1 MVSYDVEEHGD
12 RLVITLDPGE
22 PVGLEDLADSFA
34 SLARM
39 YERHYRSN
47 DEAAP
52 KLFVTRLETGSVIA
66 EIAPYGIMMGGI
78 ALMDGGLI
86 VTDFANRVWRGIS
99 YFSGKRDEV
108 QKLEPP
114 TKEDAADLKEFMKP
128 LTGKTGARLGVKH
141 ARYEKTD
148 GDKRTV
154 VEYNFDE
161 AEINKASINMEQAIA
176 LPTPQAEPERTE
188 SGIRSEVMLFLEQAN
203 RGPGKEKGRTG
214 DRGRI
219 PEVSDKVLPVYFRQ
233 SIQDLKERMMQGEE
247 NPLNLVFVVDV
258 HVQRIDG
265 EPKGYTVVEIH
276 ESNQRDDE

>member
-1 MVSYDVEEHGD
+1 MVSYDVEDHGD

-39 YERHYRSN
+39 YERHYRKN
-47 DEAAP
+47 NEAAP

-66 EIAPYGIMMGGI
+66 EIAPYGLMMGGI
-78 ALMDGGLI
+78 AIMDGGLI

-148 GDKRTV
+148 GDKRIV

-176 LPTPQAEPERTE
+176 LPAPKAEPEPTE
-188 SGIRSEVMLFLEQAN
+188 SGVRNEVMLFLEQAN

-219 PEVSDKVLPVYFRQ
+219 PEVSDMVLPVYFRQ

-265 EPKGYTVVEIH
+265 EPKGYTVTEIH
-276 ESNQRDDE
+276 DSFERDVE

>member
-12 RLVITLDPGE
+12 RLIITLDPGE
-22 PVGLEDLADSFA
+22 PVGLGDLADSLA

-99 YFSGKRDEV
+99 YFSGKRDEA

-114 TKEDAADLKEFMKP
+114 SKEDAADLKEFMKP

-141 ARYEKTD
+141 ARYERSD

-176 LPTPQAEPERTE
+176 LPPPKSDSEGIE
-188 SGIRSEVMLFLEQAN
+188 SGIRKEVMLFLEQAN

-219 PEVSDKVLPVYFRQ
+219 PEISEKILPVYFRQ
-233 SIQDLKERMMQGEE
+233 SIQDLKEKMMQGEE
-247 NPLNLVFVVDV
+247 NPLNLVFVVDA
-258 HVQRIDG
+258 HVQRIEGD
-265 EPKGYTVVEIH
+265 PKGYTIVEIH
-276 ESNQRDDE
+276 ESNARDE

>member
-66 EIAPYGIMMGGI
+66 EIAPYGIIMGGI
-78 ALMDGGLI
+78 AIMDGGMI

-99 YFSGKRDEV
+99 YFSGQRDEI

-114 TKEDAADLKEFMKP
+114 TKEDAVDLKEFMKP

-141 ARYEKTD
+141 ARYEKTE

-176 LPTPQAEPERTE
+176 LPAPQDTQEPTE

-276 ESNQRDDE
+276 ESNQREDD

>member
-12 RLVITLDPGE
+12 RLIVTLDPGE
-22 PVGLEDLADSFA
+22 PVGLEDLASSFA

-39 YERHYRSN
+39 YERHYRN
-47 DEAAP
+47 KNEAAP

-66 EIAPYGIMMGGI
+66 EIAPFGVMMGGI

-99 YFSGKRDEV
+99 YFSGKREEV
-108 QKLEPP
+108 QKLDPP
-114 TKEDAADLKEFMKP
+114 TTEDAADLKDFMKP

-176 LPTPQAEPERTE
+176 LPALKGEAEPVAY
-188 SGIRSEVMLFLEQAN
+188 GISREVMLFLEQAN

-214 DRGRI
+214 DRGRV
-219 PEVSDKVLPVYFRQ
+219 PEISDKILPVYFRQ
-233 SIQDLKERMMQGEE
+233 SIQDLKEKMMQGEE
-247 NPLNLVFVVDV
+247 NPLNLVELV
-258 HVQRIDG
+258 
-265 EPKGYTVVEIH
+265 
-276 ESNQRDDE
+276 SM

>member
-39 YERHYRSN
+39 YERHYRRDN
-47 DEAAP
+47 EAAP

-86 VTDFANRVWRGIS
+86 VTEFANRVWRGIS

-114 TKEDAADLKEFMKP
+114 SKEDATDLKEFMKP
-128 LTGKTGARLGVKH
+128 LTGKTGSRLGIKH
-141 ARYEKTD
+141 ARYEKSN

-161 AEINKASINMEQAIA
+161 AEINKASINMGQAISA
-176 LPTPQAEPERTE
+176 PAPEQDPEPTE
-188 SGIRSEVMLFLEQAN
+188 SGVRKEVMLFLEQAN
-203 RGPGKEKGRTG
+203 RGPGKERGRTG

-219 PEVSDKVLPVYFRQ
+219 PEVSDKILPVYFRQ
-233 SIQDLKERMMQGEE
+233 SIQDLKEKMMQGED
-247 NPLNLVFVVDV
+247 NPLNLMFVVDA
-258 HVQRIDG
+258 HVQRIEG

-276 ESNQRDDE
+276 ESNARDD

>member
-39 YERHYRSN
+39 YERHYRNN
-47 DEAAP
+47 DEVAP

-128 LTGKTGARLGVKH
+128 LTGKTGAHLGVKH

-176 LPTPQAEPERTE
+176 LPAPKAAPEPTE

>member
-12 RLVITLDPGE
+12 RLIVTLDPGE
-22 PVGLEDLADSFA
+22 PVGLEDLASSFA

-39 YERHYRSN
+39 YERHYRNN
-47 DEAAP
+47 DDAAP

-66 EIAPYGIMMGGI
+66 EIAPFGVMMGGI

-99 YFSGKRDEV
+99 YFSGKREEV
-108 QKLEPP
+108 QKLDPP
-114 TKEDAADLKEFMKP
+114 TTEDAADLKDFMKP

-176 LPTPQAEPERTE
+176 LPAPKSEAEPVAY
-188 SGIRSEVMLFLEQAN
+188 GISREVMLFLEQAN

-214 DRGRI
+214 DRGRV
-219 PEVSDKVLPVYFRQ
+219 PEISDKILPVYFRQ
-233 SIQDLKERMMQGEE
+233 SIQDLKEKMMQGEE

-258 HVQRIDG
+258 HVQRIEGD
-265 EPKGYTVVEIH
+265 PKGYTVVEIH
-276 ESNQRDDE
+276 ESNQRDAD

>member
-66 EIAPYGIMMGGI
+66 EIAPYGIIMGGI
-78 ALMDGGLI
+78 AIMDGGMI

-99 YFSGKRDEV
+99 YFSGQRDEI

-114 TKEDAADLKEFMKP
+114 TKEDAVDLKEFMKP

-141 ARYEKTD
+141 ARYEKTE

-176 LPTPQAEPERTE
+176 LPAPQDTQEPTE

-247 NPLNLVFVVDV
+247 TPLNLVFVVDV

-276 ESNQRDDE
+276 ESNQREDD

>member
-22 PVGLEDLADSFA
+22 PVGLGDLADSFA

-78 ALMDGGLI
+78 ALMDGGMI

-141 ARYEKTD
+141 ARYDKID

-176 LPTPQAEPERTE
+176 LPAPKVVPDPTE

-219 PEVSDKVLPVYFRQ
+219 PEVSDKILPVYFRQ
-233 SIQDLKERMMQGEE
+233 SIQDLKEKMMQGEE

-265 EPKGYTVVEIH
+265 DPKGYTVVEIH
-276 ESNQRDDE
+276 ESNLRDE

>member
-22 PVGLEDLADSFA
+22 PVGLQDLADSFA

-39 YERHYRSN
+39 YERHYRQN

-66 EIAPYGIMMGGI
+66 EIAPFGLMMGGI
-78 ALMDGGLI
+78 AMMDGGMI
-86 VTDFANRVWRGIS
+86 VTDFANRVWRGIT
-99 YFSGKRDEV
+99 YFTAGREGA
-108 QKLEPP
+108 QKLEAPSRA
-114 TKEDAADLKEFMKP
+114 DAADLKEFVKP
-128 LTGKTGARLGVKH
+128 LTGKTGARLGIRH
-141 ARYEKTD
+141 AKYERAE
-148 GDKRTV
+148 GEKRTV
-154 VEYNFDE
+154 IEYTFDE
-161 AEINKASINMEQAIA
+161 AEINKASIKMDQAIA
-176 LPTPQAEPERTE
+176 LPTPSVAPDAGE
-188 SGIRSEVMLFLEQAN
+188 SGIRNEVMLFLEQAN
-203 RGPGKEKGRTG
+203 RGRGKEKGRTG
-214 DRGRI
+214 DKGRI

-233 SIQDLKERMMQGEE
+233 SIQDIKEQVMQGEE

-276 ESNQRDDE
+276 ESTARES

>member
-22 PVGLEDLADSFA
+22 PVGLEDLAHSFA

-39 YERHYRSN
+39 YERHYRKG

-66 EIAPYGIMMGGI
+66 EIAPYGIMMGGL

-99 YFSGKRDEV
+99 YFTGKRDEV
-108 QKLEPP
+108 QKIEPP
-114 TKEDAADLKEFMKP
+114 SKEDATDLKEFMRP

-148 GDKRTV
+148 GEKRTV

-161 AEINKASINMEQAIA
+161 AEINKASIKMGQAIA
-176 LPTPQAEPERTE
+176 LPAPTPPAEPTE
-188 SGIRSEVMLFLEQAN
+188 SGIRKEVMLFLEQAN

-219 PEVSDKVLPVYFRQ
+219 PEISDKVLPVYFRQ
-233 SIQDLKERMMQGEE
+233 SIQDLKEKMMQGEE

-258 HVQRIDG
+258 HVQRIEG

-276 ESNQRDDE
+276 ESTSRDD

>member
-34 SLARM
+34 SLARI
-39 YERHYRSN
+39 YERHYRNN

-114 TKEDAADLKEFMKP
+114 TKQDAADLKEFMKP

-176 LPTPQAEPERTE
+176 LPAPKSAPEPIE
-188 SGIRSEVMLFLEQAN
+188 SSIRSEVMLFLEQAN
-203 RGPGKEKGRTG
+203 RGPGMEKGRTG

>member
-12 RLVITLDPGE
+12 RLIVTLDPGE
-22 PVGLEDLADSFA
+22 PVGLEDLASSFA

-39 YERHYRSN
+39 YERHYRN
-47 DEAAP
+47 KDEAAP

-66 EIAPYGIMMGGI
+66 EIAPFGVMMGGI

-99 YFSGKRDEV
+99 YFSGKREEV
-108 QKLEPP
+108 QKLDPP
-114 TKEDAADLKEFMKP
+114 TTEDAADLKDFMKP

-176 LPTPQAEPERTE
+176 LPTPKVMPEPIE
-188 SGIRSEVMLFLEQAN
+188 SGIQSEVMLFLEQAN

-219 PEVSDKVLPVYFRQ
+219 PDISDKVLPVYFRQ
-233 SIQDLKERMMQGEE
+233 SIQDLKEKMMQGED

-258 HVQRIDG
+258 HVQRIEG

-276 ESNQRDDE
+276 ESNQRDSE

>member
-1 MVSYDVEEHGD
+1 MVSYDAQEHGD
-12 RLVITLDPGE
+12 RLVIALDPGE

-34 SLARM
+34 SLARI

-66 EIAPYGIMMGGI
+66 EIAPYGVMMGGI
-78 ALMDGGLI
+78 ALMDGGMI

-99 YFSGKRDEV
+99 FFSGKREDV
-108 QKLEPP
+108 QKLEMP

-161 AEINKASINMEQAIA
+161 AEINKASINMAQAIA
-176 LPTPQAEPERTE
+176 LPTPKTEPKPIE

-276 ESNQRDDE
+276 ESNQRDEE

>member
-12 RLVITLDPGE
+12 RLIITLDPGE
-22 PVGLEDLADSFA
+22 PVGLGDLADSLA

-99 YFSGKRDEV
+99 YFSGKRDEA

-114 TKEDAADLKEFMKP
+114 SKEDAADLKEFMKP
-128 LTGKTGARLGVKH
+128 LTGKTGARLGVKL
-141 ARYEKTD
+141 ARYERSD

-176 LPTPQAEPERTE
+176 LPPPKSDSEGIE
-188 SGIRSEVMLFLEQAN
+188 SGIRKEVMLFLEQAN

-219 PEVSDKVLPVYFRQ
+219 PEISEKILPVYFRQ
-233 SIQDLKERMMQGEE
+233 SIQDLKEKMMQGEE
-247 NPLNLVFVVDV
+247 NPLNLVFVVDA
-258 HVQRIDG
+258 HVQRIEGD
-265 EPKGYTVVEIH
+265 PKGYTIVEIH
-276 ESNQRDDE
+276 ESNARDE

>member
-176 LPTPQAEPERTE
+176 LPAPKAEPEPTE

-219 PEVSDKVLPVYFRQ
+219 PEVSDKILPVYFRQ

-276 ESNQRDDE
+276 ESNQRDDQ

>member
-108 QKLEPP
+108 QRLEPP

-141 ARYEKTD
+141 ARYERSD

-176 LPTPQAEPERTE
+176 LPAPKDEPDPTE

-214 DRGRI
+214 ERGRI
-219 PEVSDKVLPVYFRQ
+219 PEISDKILPVYFRQ
-233 SIQDLKERMMQGEE
+233 SIQFLKVKMMQFVHY
-247 NPLNLVFVVDV
+247 PLKLVFVVDV
-258 HVQRIDG
+258 HFF
-265 EPKGYTVVEIH
+265 
-276 ESNQRDDE
+276 

>member
-1 MVSYDVEEHGD
+1 MHGRYRGHRTEALEVSYDVEEHGD
-12 RLVITLDPGE
+12 RLIITLDPGE

-34 SLARM
+34 ALARM
-39 YERHYRSN
+39 YERHYRRN
-47 DEAAP
+47 DE
-52 KLFVTRLETGSVIA
+52 T
-66 EIAPYGIMMGGI
+66 APYGVMMGGI

-99 YFSGKRDEV
+99 YFKGKRDEIK
-108 QKLEPP
+108 KLDPP
-114 TKEDAADLKEFMKP
+114 SKEDAADLKEFVKP

-161 AEINKASINMEQAIA
+161 AEINKASINMGQAIA
-176 LPTPQAEPERTE
+176 LPAPKPDHEQEE
-188 SGIRSEVMLFLEQAN
+188 SGIRKEVMLFLEQAN

-219 PEVSDKVLPVYFRQ
+219 PELSDKILPVYFRQ
-233 SIQDLKERMMQGEE
+233 SIQDLKEKMMQGED

-258 HVQRIDG
+258 HVQKIDR
-265 EPKGYTVVEIH
+265 EAKGFTVVEIH
-276 ESNQRDDE
+276 ESTERDE